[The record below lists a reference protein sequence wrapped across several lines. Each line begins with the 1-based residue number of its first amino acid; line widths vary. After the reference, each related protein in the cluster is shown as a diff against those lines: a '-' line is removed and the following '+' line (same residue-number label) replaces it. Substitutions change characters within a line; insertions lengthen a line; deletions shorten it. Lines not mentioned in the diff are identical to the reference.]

1 MVSVNNIQVYYKV
14 YFRKVKAFCF
24 FISLFIFSNSRRNSM
39 NIQIFGTNKCFD
51 TKKAIRYFKERNIKV
66 QFVDLKEKGLSKGEY
81 TKVKQAVGGLDAMLN
96 PKCKDKNALA
106 LIQYAVDDEKDAKVL
121 DNQQV
126 LKTPIVRNGTK
137 ATIGYVPEIWKTW
150 E

>member
-1 MVSVNNIQVYYKV
+1 
-14 YFRKVKAFCF
+14 
-24 FISLFIFSNSRRNSM
+24 M

-106 LIQYAVDDEKDAKVL
+106 LIQYAVD
-121 DNQQV
+121 NQQV